1 MKHYIFIMAMMLNV
15 VALHAQEM
23 SIPQLME
30 YLEKHHPE
38 GMFGFTNIE
47 SSHYNNIE
55 SVRWT
60 ISYDKKTDKPI
71 DKYHLELLKDSIL
84 RCFTHASDT
93 ALSTYYQQTSNGTD
107 DIIHYVV
114 MLDSLDTSRYSN
126 ASDLPP
132 AKERLQEMGSNT

>member
-1 MKHYIFIMAMMLNV
+1 MKHYIFILAMMLNA

-38 GMFGFTNIE
+38 GMFGYTNIE
-47 SSHYNNIE
+47 SSYTYNIE

-60 ISYDKKTDKPI
+60 LSYDKKTDKPI

-84 RCFTHASDT
+84 HCFTHASET
-93 ALSTYYQQTSNGTD
+93 ALSTYYKQTSNGTD
-107 DIIHYVV
+107 DTISYVV
-114 MLDSLDTSRYSN
+114 MLDSMDINRYSD
-126 ASDLPP
+126 ASKLPP
-132 AKERLQEMGSNT
+132 ERERLQKLGSNN